1 MFASIL
7 VGTPVGRNDIY
18 GTIVVV
24 LGVCGIVAFGSI
36 NSGLETEMDISRLS
50 ALWGRGGWLLF
61 FILMSTAITIVF
73 FCTSILD
80 SVLAARSDLSALPAS
95 AMLGRQPVPNGT
107 IAKARMRCIT
117 WEASLRDLLERW
129 MASRDDKLLAW
140 TLGIGWACVGGS
152 LAGGCLVFA
161 KASVKLIS
169 GKLSHENE
177 GNQIGHPAAIITFIF
192 LAITAVSQII
202 ALNKGLKVYD
212 STLVVP
218 VFYGVYT
225 ASGFLNSLIFNNEV
239 DSYKGW
245 TLFAIFVSILTLIG
259 GVVLLTLKKPDPIPA
274 NSTALGTPSRVRTK
288 ASDEEAGD
296 ERDLE
301 ALHTS
306 GPGELEEVVWQIGDA
321 EDESDDEGGRAA
333 TGTSQIRPDLNR
345 RRSGSGSLR
354 ARANSYVAPK
364 HQGEEGRGLMGAHD
378 EEDEQDEVDHRH
390 SPSQSLRKRDDDS
403 DEDFGAWKQA
413 TPTSSPR
420 ARR

>member
-18 GTIVVV
+18 GTIIVV

-36 NSGLETEMDISRLS
+36 NSGLETEMDIARLS
-50 ALWGRGGWLLF
+50 TLWGRGGWILF
-61 FILMSTAITIVF
+61 FIFMSTAITVVF

-95 AMLGRQPVPNGT
+95 AMLGRQPAPNGT
-107 IAKARMRCIT
+107 IAKARMTCIT

-129 MASRDDKLLAW
+129 TASRDDKLLAW

-177 GNQIGHPAAIITFIF
+177 GNQFGHPAAIITFIF

-225 ASGFLNSLIFNNEV
+225 ASGFLNSLVFNNEI

-245 TLFAIFVSILTLIG
+245 TLFAITMSIFVLIG
-259 GVVLLTLKKPDPIPA
+259 GVVLLTLKKPDPVPA
-274 NSTALGTPSRVRTK
+274 NSTALGTPSRVRAK
-288 ASDEEAGD
+288 ASDEEVVD

-306 GPGELEEVVWQIGDA
+306 APGQREEVVWQIGDA
-321 EDESDDEGGRAA
+321 DDDSDDERAI
-333 TGTSQIRPDLNR
+333 TGTSQLRPELNR

-354 ARANSYVAPK
+354 ARAGSYIAPK
-364 HQGEEGRGLMGAHD
+364 HQGEEGRGLMGIHD
-378 EEDEQDEVDHRH
+378 EDDEQDDGADHRR
-390 SPSQSLRKRDDDS
+390 SPVQSLHNRDDDS
-403 DEDFGAWKQA
+403 DDEFGTWRQA